1 MMTMISNWKMEN
13 GVKLEILVNMYTVVV
28 VI

>member
-1 MMTMISNWKMEN
+1 MMTMISKRKMEN

>member
-1 MMTMISNWKMEN
+1 MMAMISNWKMEN